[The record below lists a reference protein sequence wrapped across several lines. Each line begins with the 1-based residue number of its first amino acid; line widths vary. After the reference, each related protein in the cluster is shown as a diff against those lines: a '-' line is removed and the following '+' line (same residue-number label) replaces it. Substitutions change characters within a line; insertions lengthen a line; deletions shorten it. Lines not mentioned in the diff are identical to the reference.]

1 MNERHS
7 HRGMV
12 EARVS
17 ALRRLAAQDVVPAVQ
32 DAVLRSNTGAE
43 VTLQREVLGLEWLGI
58 KQPFRLRLQAG
69 VPLRGMA
76 TTRRPRL
83 RHLAWACL
91 VLGGVPFDAR
101 SFASVASR
109 RGALALLGIGT
120 PLFPAGSG
128 RAAAAEGMDEG
139 PTEADVSLMQSALS
153 SVRKLG
159 DFPSKAAL
167 GQAEA
172 ELTELLR
179 RWRRLPVA
187 PNEVPALLRRRA
199 FVRLRAQRPQEAQAD
214 LVEALQLCEASK
226 ANPLVQFDEMPKVL
240 VARGN
245 VLRALE
251 QWDSAVADYDRAADL
266 FGEPLED
273 LELLEGR
280 AKAKVGQ
287 QQPLAAA
294 EDFEAAAAL
303 LRSAGRRP
311 EAEIQAEKAAV
322 ALLAAQELAKAE
334 VCFVDV
340 IRRCVGLL
348 SKDVGL
354 LQRVVQ
360 ADSDARMAM
369 VAISWHKGDIEVAET
384 YWRDGCDRL
393 NILADEASKNLALGF
408 ADGDVYNCT
417 RYSSDGE
424 WIRRVQ
430 GWPSEAIGWFQDF
443 LQNRPGNAPPEGYL
457 QDLSSGKRPG
467 EGSTLMDLALA
478 SDAFR
483 RTDPVADL
491 QRNLQRQ
498 PELDRQRQTA
508 EFQR

>member
-1 MNERHS
+1 M
-7 HRGMV
+7 
-12 EARVS
+12 ARR
-17 ALRRLAAQDVVPAVQ
+17 RRL
-32 DAVLRSNTGAE
+32 
-43 VTLQREVLGLEWLGI
+43 
-58 KQPFRLRLQAG
+58 
-69 VPLRGMA
+69 
-76 TTRRPRL
+76 RP
-83 RHLAWACL
+83 LAWACL
-91 VLGGVPFDAR
+91 VLGAARQAFDAR

-109 RGALALLGIGT
+109 RVVALFLAPLAL
-120 PLFPAGSG
+120 P
-128 RAAAAEGMDEG
+128 AAAEAEGMEAEGPG

-167 GQAEA
+167 GQAEG
-172 ELTELLR
+172 ELTELLQ
-179 RWRRLPVA
+179 RWRRLPVS

-199 FVRLRAQRPQEAQAD
+199 FVRLRAGRPQEAQAD

-251 QWDSAVADYDRAADL
+251 QWDAAVADYDRAADL

-311 EAEIQAEKAAV
+311 EAELQAEKAAV

-334 VCFVDV
+334 LCFVDV

-369 VAISWHKGDIEVAET
+369 VAISWHKGDVEVAET

-417 RYSSDGE
+417 RYSSDAE

-430 GWPSEAIGWFQDF
+430 GWPQEAIGWFQDF
-443 LQNRPGNAPPEGYL
+443 LQNRPGNAPPDGYL
-457 QDLSSGKRPG
+457 QDLSAGKRPG

-483 RTDPVADL
+483 RTDRKSVV
-491 QRNLQRQ
+491 
-498 PELDRQRQTA
+498 
-508 EFQR
+508 